1 MRKIGRGVAVRGSVL
16 IPLIFVLSSLSLG
29 NPRWIALDGVSDPTR
44 AGVQLEASDYNEVI
58 LGMDLKGFSCEV
70 RQTKGGSFT
79 ELRIDEYGFTPQI
92 GRAKL
97 PVIRKMVM
105 IPYGAEATLEVTRT
119 EAHRVNLGTL
129 GITHPVVPVQPPIP
143 KIEGGQGRVPF
154 QKDEAYYS
162 TDSFTPRGVASLGP
176 EKIMRGCRFV
186 TVEFFPISYNPV
198 RAELKVY
205 SEIKIRITLSGG
217 DLNTTA
223 AKLQRYASPP
233 FRGECRNMFLN
244 YSDYESLI
252 KSLPSLPIGYLIIT
266 HDSYEGSLQP
276 LVEWKE
282 RKGFLV
288 TVARTSEIGSSTA
301 QIQDYIED
309 AYNNGDIPPTYV
321 LLVGDVNL
329 ISCFNAGSRPTDL
342 YYSTIEGSD
351 YVPDVKVGR
360 LSPGSVAD
368 VDAIIEKWADYET
381 ADWTSPQGWTQRAY
395 FMASND
401 PGFHGV
407 AEGTHSYCMALCR
420 AHGMTCDSLYAY
432 YGTGTPITT
441 ALNNGRTLA
450 VYSGHGST
458 YGWGGPSFGI
468 SQINAL
474 TNLDMYPLV
483 ISHACITG
491 NYTAGECFGE
501 AWVRRANKGGLAFWG
516 SSVNSYWNEDD
527 ILQRRMFDALLD
539 SSITWLAGMMD
550 NAKVALGM
558 HYNWGGLTMAYFEQY
573 NLMGDPSLDLF
584 TAVPRPLTVSHQPMV
599 FLGQTD
605 FWVNVYSLEDEP
617 LANAIVC
624 ARNEELFAVGY
635 TDETGTAILQF
646 DPAPSQAGGI
656 ELVVTAHNA
665 LPYIDT
671 VQVGGGYGVLTGAVT
686 DAATGDSLAEAV
698 VTVGEIGLVDTTG
711 EDGLFLFE
719 EVPEWNYTVTV
730 TREGYLDWYQE
741 GVVVDSGQTTVLDAG
756 LLHPEFVVDV
766 DSSGIHITLLPGG
779 ETNVVFNILNPGNGP
794 LEYGIGLE
802 YPGWTDSVNLDQ
814 PLFSYDLGMLTGDER
829 LLGVEFD
836 SSFFYVSG
844 ANNSAQPN
852 YIYVFDR
859 DGNLVR
865 AFEQPGGSAGWGFRD
880 LAWDGQFLY
889 GSFGPEI
896 TVFDP
901 VGNYVGGIPG
911 PIQPSRAIA
920 YDPGTDHFWVA
931 GVNTGLYE
939 IDRQGDVISSYP
951 CSLRVYGLA
960 WRGDDLEGANLHLFS
975 REGTDQVSTVSKF
988 NPSRGELIPLGSL
1001 PFMDGDRAMG
1011 AALTGD
1017 WIPAKWVLLGLIN
1030 GPTVRLEGYI
1040 VGDNL
1045 IWVRPSPREGTVA
1058 GGEAQSV
1065 IVHLN
1070 TVGLEEGTYTGEI
1083 HIQHSAVGEEGVIP
1097 VTLTVQGLSVSEEE
1111 SFGLPTDYEL
1121 FQNYPNPFNPSTT
1134 IRYGLPEPGRVT
1146 LKVYNISGQEV
1157 ATLAD
1162 EHQPAGYHQISW
1174 DATGHS
1180 SGIYFYQIQ
1189 AGEFQKVRKIIF
1201 LK

>member
-1 MRKIGRGVAVRGSVL
+1 MKRAILFLQILSFSFVL
-16 IPLIFVLSSLSLG
+16 GLALLVLRVNAESRWVSLNTIPGDRTEISVLSSDDFRTVIRVTVPGMSVADFSRNGETFQVLTIPDAGTSTDEGKPQLPLIRRLVAVPPDRGIHLKILKEEHHLLSGYRVVPYQKPPLRG
-29 NPRWIALDGVSDPTR
+29 ESQVEGWVIDETFYSKDDYLPESPVR
-44 AGVQLEASDYNEVI
+44 LEEPVI
-58 LGMDLKGFSCEV
+58 LRDF
-70 RQTKGGSFT
+70 
-79 ELRIDEYGFTPQI
+79 
-92 GRAKL
+92 RAVPL
-97 PVIRKMVM
+97 VIEPV
-105 IPYGAEATLEVTRT
+105 
-119 EAHRVNLGTL
+119 
-129 GITHPVVPVQPPIP
+129 
-143 KIEGGQGRVPF
+143 
-154 QKDEAYYS
+154 
-162 TDSFTPRGVASLGP
+162 
-176 EKIMRGCRFV
+176 
-186 TVEFFPISYNPV
+186 SYNPV
-198 RAELKVY
+198 RGELMVTTQIVVELSYAGAGTGNVKTRPY
-205 SEIKIRITLSGG
+205 GPRSRAFDGIYRRTL
-217 DLNTTA
+217 
-223 AKLQRYASPP
+223 
-233 FRGECRNMFLN
+233 LN
-244 YSDYESLI
+244 YDQVASTTELGDE
-252 KSLPSLPIGYLIIT
+252 GRMLIIT
-266 HDSYEGSLQP
+266 HDNFYDNVIP
-276 LVEWKE
+276 LAEWKH
-282 RKGFLV
+282 RKGIPT
-288 TVARTSEIGSSTA
+288 TVVALSEIGANPSPDEIKDFIS
-301 QIQDYIED
+301 D
-309 AYNNGDIPPTYV
+309 AYFNWGVSPEYV
-321 LLVGDVNL
+321 LFVGDVQY
-329 ISCFNAGSRPTDL
+329 IPWWVGVHGSRTDHRYATL
-342 YYSTIEGSD
+342 EGD
-351 YVPDVKVGR
+351 DF
-360 LSPGSVAD
+360 LAD
-368 VDAIIEKWADYET
+368 VILGRFSVQTPAEADTVVQKSIAYERDPYLDETNWYTSAMVIASADNLDPENGQLAANLFINHGFTTVDELQEIQGT
-381 ADWTSPQGWTQRAY
+381 ATFSAVENGLNQGRSWVFY
-395 FMASND
+395 
-401 PGFHGV
+401 
-407 AEGTHSYCMALCR
+407 
-420 AHGMTCDSLYAY
+420 
-432 YGTGTPITT
+432 I
-441 ALNNGRTLA
+441 
-450 VYSGHGST
+450 GHGSPN
-458 YGWGGPSFGI
+458 GWTSVHPNFTTGDIDSLTHGHKIPAII
-468 SQINAL
+468 SIACSNAD
-474 TNLDMYPLV
+474 LDRPGDV
-483 ISHACITG
+483 
-491 NYTAGECFGE
+491 FGE
-501 AWVRRANKGGLAFWG
+501 VWMKGRVSGGAANFLGFTELVSFYTSDSLGRGVLYGYFDENIHTFGGATDYGRLFMYQYFG
-516 SSVNSYWNEDD
+516 STGQE
-527 ILQRRMFDALLD
+527 
-539 SSITWLAGMMD
+539 
-550 NAKVALGM
+550 
-558 HYNWGGLTMAYFEQY
+558 TMEQCIV
-573 NLMGDPSLDLF
+573 LGDPEQNVWSGLPVLLTVIRPEMARIGCSEYEVGVFIEGNPVEGALVCVLNDELYASGYTEEDGGITLILDPPPQTPGEDLF
-584 TAVPRPLTVSHQPMV
+584 LT
-599 FLGQTD
+599 
-605 FWVNVYSLEDEP
+605 
-617 LANAIVC
+617 
-624 ARNEELFAVGY
+624 
-635 TDETGTAILQF
+635 
-646 DPAPSQAGGI
+646 
-656 ELVVTAHNA
+656 VTAHNA

-671 VQVGGGYGVLTGAVT
+671 VQVGGWYGVLTGAVT

-1157 ATLAD
+1157 ATLVN
-1162 EHQPAGYHQISW
+1162 ENQPAGYYKVHW
-1174 DATGHS
+1174 DATYHS
-1180 SGIYFYQIQ
+1180 SGIYFFKIAVAE
-1189 AGEFQKVRKIIF
+1189 AGGQEKFMAVRKMIYI
-1201 LK
+1201 K